1 MLKRVELDLPV
12 ARKQRVM
19 KTQFQLSTT
28 VPVLVVAIDEARALL
43 KIKDSTGVD
52 AFRHVERCRLQMT
65 TAGPTSEEKYGR
77 GQHTLGGRHGNL
89 NRIASKMLLG
99 VDPEDVNSYDDRTLH
114 GVSSLFYLSRRTAS
128 AHE

>member
-28 VPVLVVAIDEARALL
+28 VPVLVVAIDETRALL

-65 TAGPTSEEKYGR
+65 TAGEVRENAKTRKEFVFC
-77 GQHTLGGRHGNL
+77 GQFC
-89 NRIASKMLLG
+89 K
-99 VDPEDVNSYDDRTLH
+99 
-114 GVSSLFYLSRRTAS
+114 VSDFV
-128 AHE
+128 E